1 MFVLYNAAHSNSS
14 IQSTDKKAWIR
25 ILGFFSTKEEALQ
38 HASTINLKN
47 KQKQEI
53 RIAPLHTFKMILKD
67 KITNDSIDIYRKR
80 EADKHALLLSTHI
93 KFRNQAFK
101 QTQENAEFRK
111 MGSSFSILNSI
122 LKETSTIKSN
132 QVNDNL
138 NLSNFNK
145 SSSNI
150 LPNNIETTEL
160 LPLSRDD
167 EIRLQRFAA
176 ISIIPDY
183 EVLSIK
189 AKQFWED
196 EEKVKQE
203 YTKQKNEIISKK
215 MKEGFKLPSF
225 ETLIKEF
232 IETTPPPNG
241 YDCYGKKI
249 NTNECFIT
257 QNETELLKETETN
270 QTLDLDTNVTTWLQ
284 MRDVAIEDALFKFMN
299 IDKPELTEF
308 KTEITIEEEPAV
320 MFLAFSDREDE
331 METIIQKIV
340 DTDSS
345 MKNYDIAC
353 VAMYEWISLDTL
365 NVTEDTKNSIR
376 YKYRDSQLTKLHE
389 ARKSHAEQAETL
401 EKEGATVI
409 TL

>member
-1 MFVLYNAAHSNSS
+1 MYVLYNAAHSNSS
-14 IQSTDKKAWIR
+14 IQSKDKKAWIR
-25 ILGFFSTKEEALQ
+25 ILGFFTTKEEGIQ
-38 HASTINLKN
+38 HASNINLKN

-67 KITNDSIDIYRKR
+67 KIKDDLIDEYRKR
-80 EADKHALLLSTHI
+80 EADKHALLLSTHT
-93 KFRNQAFK
+93 KLRNQAFK

-111 MGSSFSILNSI
+111 MGSSSTLNSVLDEI
-122 LKETSTIKSN
+122 RKTNEFN
-132 QVNDNL
+132 AEE
-138 NLSNFNK
+138 NLSSISGSSK
-145 SSSNI
+145 S
-150 LPNNIETTEL
+150 LQNNIETTEL

-176 ISIIPDY
+176 ISVIPDY

-189 AKQFWED
+189 AKQYEED
-196 EEKVKQE
+196 QEKIKQQ

-249 NTNECFIT
+249 NTNEYFIT
-257 QNETELLKETETN
+257 QNERELLKETETN

-284 MRDVAIEDALFKFMN
+284 MRDVAIEDALFKLMS
-299 IDKPELTEF
+299 IQKPDLLEL
-308 KTEITIEEEPAV
+308 KTKITVEEEPAV

-365 NVTEDTKNSIR
+365 NVTEDTKNNIR
-376 YKYRDSQLTKLHE
+376 YKYRDLQLNKLHE
-389 ARKSHAEQAETL
+389 ARKLHAEQAETL